1 MTDPWCC
8 YIWCSMDP
16 INKNPSHVSINIPAP
31 AGSVMGIGCFWL
43 VPCEAIPLGGSVGWH
58 PPLSCCWLIRIERS
72 IDQILAEHTGSMK
85 SRKIMEKTHE
95 TYHENHE
102 GPWWNSSFQ
111 HFFQAFCFVF
121 CAPGLKWRQA
131 GVIFRRGGYALI
143 FHYYDDLTKKHVENM
158 LKTYDVIWF
167 KQETEFW

>member
-72 IDQILAEHTGSMK
+72 IDPNPCW
-85 SRKIMEKTHE
+85 THGVNE
-95 TYHENHE
+95 VPENHE
-102 GPWWNSSFQ
+102 KNSWNISWKSWGSLMEFLIP
-111 HFFQAFCFVF
+111 ALLPGVLFCFLCSRPQVET
-121 CAPGLKWRQA
+121 
-131 GVIFRRGGYALI
+131 GGGDFSTGRLRSYFPLLWW
-143 FHYYDDLTKKHVENM
+143 FNQETCWKHVEN
-158 LKTYDVIWF
+158 IWCYMI
-167 KQETEFW
+167 